1 MLFICR
7 PSKTMSWWL
16 RLMWTFDSS
25 APTSLQSPSAQITG
39 EARPQGCRWVV
50 TVRHTIRRMLASND
64 SIVQLMAQLRCWA
77 PLYLLYISAKAA
89 YQHIFYSYG
98 IPTYNHINIYIY
110 MYDMY
115 VQTKNRVVGHCS
127 ISNHTYGCRGSG
139 DLPVMPQP
147 G

>member
-50 TVRHTIRRMLASND
+50 SVRHTIRRMLASND
-64 SIVQLMAQLRCWA
+64 YCTAHGSVAMLGPLSIYCI
-77 PLYLLYISAKAA
+77 YLQK
-89 YQHIFYSYG
+89 QHISISFILMGS
-98 IPTYNHINIYIY
+98 PHIIILIYIY